1 MKLAFFSSSPSAIL
15 LLESLKQQFEISLVV
30 TNPDRP
36 IGRKALLTPSPL
48 KVWAEQNQ
56 ISFITPKSLKAAEGD
71 ALKNKIKR
79 EKIDLSIVVDFGLL
93 IPQAIFSAPKYQTI
107 NIHFSLLPY
116 YRGPYPDA
124 FVILK
129 GEEKTGIS
137 FVLIDEGFD
146 TGDLI
151 AQQEVLIKQEET
163 ASQLHE
169 RLYEETRKIL
179 PYIVNNWAEWSLNKF
194 SEQKD
199 NIRPNYKLFLP
210 PQKQN
215 KSKANYT
222 KRLERDDG
230 FIFWKT
236 LQKVLKKETPV
247 WSEMPKLIQGYLS
260 KKEIFYF
267 SFFIFHFYLALTPWP
282 GMWTTIDT
290 NQGEKRLKI
299 LTAAFTNDQ
308 FTIKKVQIEGKT
320 PMPWVQFVQAY
331 PNVFSEK

>member
-1 MKLAFFSSSPSAIL
+1 MKLAFFSSSPLAVL
-15 LLESLKQQFEISLVV
+15 LLERLKQQFEISLVV

-56 ISFITPKSLKAAEGD
+56 ISFITPKSLKAPEGD
-71 ALKNKIKR
+71 VLENKIKK
-79 EKIDLSIVVDFGLL
+79 EKIDLSIVIDFGLL
-93 IPQAIFSAPKYQTI
+93 IPQTIFSSPKYQTI

-116 YRGPYPDA
+116 YRGPFPDA

-151 AQQEVLIKQEET
+151 AQQEVLVKQEET

-179 PYIVNNWAEWSLNKF
+179 PHIVNNWAEWLLNKF
-194 SEQKD
+194 SEQKN
-199 NIRPNYKLFLP
+199 NIRPNCKLFLP
-210 PQKQN
+210 PKKQDQT
-215 KSKANYT
+215 KANYT

-230 FIFWKT
+230 YISWKT

-247 WSEMPKLIQGYLS
+247 WSEMPKLIQENLNE
-260 KKEIFYF
+260 KEMYSVQFIMYNFYR
-267 SFFIFHFYLALTPWP
+267 ALTPWP
-282 GMWTTIDT
+282 GMWSLL
-290 NQGEKRLKI
+290 NLNPSPKRLKI
-299 LTAAFTNDQ
+299 LEAKLKNGKFA
-308 FTIKKVQIEGKT
+308 IVKVQIEAKT
-320 PMPWVQFVQAY
+320 PMSWGQFVQAY
-331 PNVFSEK
+331 PNVFSLK